1 MRNNIYLDEN
11 GVTVKISSNAL
22 VGESY
27 ELNGVNYTA
36 VDRNLL
42 ISMVQNGDDVTKVV
56 TSLIKNMRDIFNQKY
71 TFNQDISSWHV
82 SNVTNMHRM
91 FYRATAFD
99 NTYDI
104 SNWDVSNVTDMSKM
118 FEARHFF

>member
-1 MRNNIYLDEN
+1 MILIPANTSAGVYVDENGCEKVNIYLDEN
-11 GVTVKISSNAL
+11 GVTVKISSNAV

-71 TFNQDISSWHV
+71 TFNQDISSWDV

-91 FYRATAFD
+91 FTNYCF
-99 NTYDI
+99 
-104 SNWDVSNVTDMSKM
+104 
-118 FEARHFF
+118 